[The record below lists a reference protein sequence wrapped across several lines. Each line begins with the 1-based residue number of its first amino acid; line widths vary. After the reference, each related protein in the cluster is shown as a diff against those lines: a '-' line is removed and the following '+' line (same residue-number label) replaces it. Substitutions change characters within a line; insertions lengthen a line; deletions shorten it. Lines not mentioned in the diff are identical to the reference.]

1 MKNKVTVIGAGNVGA
16 STALY
21 IAERGLAD
29 VTLIDRPEM
38 DGMPQGK
45 ALDME
50 EAAPLWHKG
59 VRMTGSTNL
68 ADVAGSDVVVMTAGF
83 PRKPGMS
90 RTDLLKANADIIKP
104 AAEAVKQYAPNAY
117 VVVVTNPLDVM
128 AWYFSHTAG
137 FPRKPGMSRTDLLK
151 ANADIIKPAAEAVK
165 QYAPNAYVVVVTNPL
180 DVMAWYFS
188 HITGFPANRVIG
200 MAGILDSA
208 RFRAFLAME
217 LGVSGADIQAMVLGG
232 HGDSMVPVTQYT
244 VAGGI
249 PVSEL
254 IPADRLTQI
263 VQRTRDGGAEIVKL
277 LKTGSAYYAPA
288 MSAVEMVEAILLD
301 QKRLVPCSVA
311 LNGEYGLKDLF
322 IGVPIVLGGKGVE
335 RIVSLKLS
343 EADQAALHKSA
354 KDVADMIAE
363 LKS

>member
-1 MKNKVTVIGAGNVGA
+1 VKNKVAVIGAGNVGA
-16 STALY
+16 SAALY

-29 VTLIDRPEM
+29 VTLIDRPEQ

-59 VRMTGSTNL
+59 VRMTGATDLS
-68 ADVAGSDVVVMTAGF
+68 AVKGSDVVVMTAGF

-90 RTDLLKANADIIKP
+90 RSDLLKANADIVKP
-104 AAEAVKQYAPNAY
+104 AAEAVKQHAPNAI

-128 AWYFSHTAG
+128 AWYFSHVSGLA
-137 FPRKPGMSRTDLLK
+137 R
-151 ANADIIKPAAEAVK
+151 E
-165 QYAPNAYVVVVTNPL
+165 
-180 DVMAWYFS
+180 
-188 HITGFPANRVIG
+188 RVIG

-217 LGVSGADIQAMVLGG
+217 LGISGADIQAMVLGG
-232 HGDSMVPVTQYT
+232 HGDSMVPVTRYT

-249 PVSEL
+249 PVEEL
-254 IPADRLTQI
+254 IAPDRLAQI

-301 QKRLVPCSVA
+301 QKRLVPCSVS
-311 LNGEYGLKDLF
+311 LKGEYGLKDLF

-335 RIVSLKLS
+335 KIVQLKLS
-343 EADQAALHKSA
+343 DADQAALAKSA

-363 LKS
+363 LKG

>member
-1 MKNKVTVIGAGNVGA
+1 VKNKVAVIGAGNVGA
-16 STALY
+16 SAALY

-29 VTLIDRPEM
+29 VTLIDRPELE
-38 DGMPQGK
+38 GMPQGK

-59 VRMTGSTNL
+59 VRMTGATDLS
-68 ADVAGSDVVVMTAGF
+68 AVKAADVVVMTAGF

-90 RTDLLKANADIIKP
+90 RSDLLKANAEIVKP
-104 AAEAVKQYAPNAY
+104 AAEAVKQHAPNAI

-128 AWYFSHTAG
+128 AWYFSHVSG
-137 FPRKPGMSRTDLLK
+137 FPR
-151 ANADIIKPAAEAVK
+151 E
-165 QYAPNAYVVVVTNPL
+165 
-180 DVMAWYFS
+180 
-188 HITGFPANRVIG
+188 RVIG

-208 RFRAFLAME
+208 RFRAFLAQE
-217 LGVSGADIQAMVLGG
+217 LNISGADIQAMVLGG
-232 HGDSMVPVTQYT
+232 HGDSMVPVTRYT

-249 PVSEL
+249 PVEEL
-254 IPADRLTQI
+254 IAPERLAQI

-311 LNGEYGLKDLF
+311 LKGEYGLKDLF
-322 IGVPIVLGGKGVE
+322 IGVPIILGGKGVE
-335 RIVSLKLS
+335 KIVELKLS
-343 EADQAALHKSA
+343 DADTAALHKSA

-363 LKS
+363 LKG

>member
-1 MKNKVTVIGAGNVGA
+1 MKNKVAVIGAGNVGA
-16 STALY
+16 SAALY

-38 DGMPQGK
+38 EGMPQGK

-59 VRMTGSTNL
+59 VRMTGASDL
-68 ADVAGSDVVVMTAGF
+68 AAVKGADVVVMTAGF

-90 RTDLLKANADIIKP
+90 RSDLLKANAEIVKP
-104 AAEAVKQYAPNAY
+104 AAEAVKQHAPNAI

-128 AWYFSHTAG
+128 AWYFGHVSG
-137 FPRKPGMSRTDLLK
+137 LPR
-151 ANADIIKPAAEAVK
+151 E
-165 QYAPNAYVVVVTNPL
+165 
-180 DVMAWYFS
+180 
-188 HITGFPANRVIG
+188 RVIG

-208 RFRAFLAME
+208 RFRAFLAQE
-217 LGVSGADIQAMVLGG
+217 LNISGSDIQAMVLGG
-232 HGDSMVPVTQYT
+232 HGDSMVPVTRYT
-244 VAGGI
+244 VAGGV
-249 PVSEL
+249 PVEEL
-254 IPADRLTQI
+254 IAPERLAQI

-311 LNGEYGLKDLF
+311 LKGEYGLKDLF
-322 IGVPIVLGGKGVE
+322 IGVPIILGGKGMEKIVE
-335 RIVSLKLS
+335 LKLS
-343 EADQAALHKSA
+343 DADRAALHKSA

-363 LKS
+363 LKG

>member
-1 MKNKVTVIGAGNVGA
+1 MKNKVAVIGAGNVGA
-16 STALY
+16 SAALY

-38 DGMPQGK
+38 EGMPQGK

-50 EAAPLWHKG
+50 EAAPLWHRG
-59 VRMTGSTNL
+59 VRLTGATELS
-68 ADVAGSDVVVMTAGF
+68 AVKGSDVVVMTAGF

-90 RTDLLKANADIIKP
+90 RSDLLKANADIVRP
-104 AAEAVKQYAPNAY
+104 AAEAVKQHAPNAI

-128 AWYFSHTAG
+128 AWYFGHISG
-137 FPRKPGMSRTDLLK
+137 FPR
-151 ANADIIKPAAEAVK
+151 E
-165 QYAPNAYVVVVTNPL
+165 
-180 DVMAWYFS
+180 
-188 HITGFPANRVIG
+188 RVIG

-208 RFRAFLAME
+208 RFRAFLSME
-217 LGVSGADIQAMVLGG
+217 LGISGADIQAMVLGG
-232 HGDSMVPVTQYT
+232 HGDSMVPVTRYT

-249 PVSEL
+249 PVEEL
-254 IPADRLTQI
+254 IAPDRLAQI

-301 QKRLVPCSVA
+301 QKRLVPCSVS
-311 LNGEYGLKDLF
+311 LKGEYGLKDLF
-322 IGVPIVLGGKGVE
+322 IGVPIILGGKGME
-335 RIVSLKLS
+335 RIVELKLS
-343 EADQAALHKSA
+343 DADKAALHKSA